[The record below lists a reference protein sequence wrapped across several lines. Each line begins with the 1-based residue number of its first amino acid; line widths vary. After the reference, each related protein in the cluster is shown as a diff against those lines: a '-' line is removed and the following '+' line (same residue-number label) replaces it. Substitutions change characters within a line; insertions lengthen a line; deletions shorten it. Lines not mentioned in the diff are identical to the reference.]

1 MITINIIRRI
11 PDMKKFRERVF
22 RGDLMNKDG
31 LRKSTHFILVMKFFG
46 ITDALTLV
54 STIGMH
60 SLGDDRNGLQRQRKH
75 QEKIVPGLVQF
86 FSENF
91 RVFVRYS

>member
-1 MITINIIRRI
+1 M

-22 RGDLMNKDG
+22 RGDLTCKDG
-31 LRKSTHFILVMKFFG
+31 LGKVNSLYTHDEIFFG

-54 STIGMH
+54 STVGMH

-75 QEKIVPGLVQF
+75 
-86 FSENF
+86 
-91 RVFVRYS
+91 